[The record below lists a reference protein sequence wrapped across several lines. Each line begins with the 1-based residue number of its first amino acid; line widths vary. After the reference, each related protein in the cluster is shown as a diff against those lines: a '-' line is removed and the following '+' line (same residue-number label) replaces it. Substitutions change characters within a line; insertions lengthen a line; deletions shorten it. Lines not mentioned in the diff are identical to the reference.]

1 KGCAANILF
10 CKPYYDPQLDRE
22 NGFTQTPLIGQRSM
36 RTDMTPRLMPNSL
49 HQVGKLQLTTAEIFY
64 YLPDH
69 PSILQSFLWQ
79 HYDAA
84 PRFPRLTRFLEFWRT
99 SVEATLA

>member
-1 KGCAANILF
+1 
-10 CKPYYDPQLDRE
+10 
-22 NGFTQTPLIGQRSM
+22 
-36 RTDMTPRLMPNSL
+36 MTPRLMPNSL

-84 PRFPRLTRFLEFWRT
+84 PRFPRLTRFLDFWRT
-99 SVEATLA
+99 SVEATLAEVRVARQDVSGGRPQQLRLVDAEWLLH